1 MVLMRTQTPGPGCQC
16 SEFCRS
22 PTPAPLL
29 LARGEFG
36 YPSGCFVPFLWSE
49 LESFTVLLRSGNVFA
64 SSASAVACNV
74 GAPACTLTDHV
85 VGAGS
90 ERVGGGGALGTDR
103 EGLRDS
109 LGEAGAGAGL
119 RGVTEWAGPRGGSR
133 ESELCPAG
141 AGLADRVGARLG
153 RAVASRLLT
162 VRAGLGSGRYHRMT
176 ERARLEPG
184 RGFNESCEGSAG
196 RTNWARGRP
205 RAERLRR
212 TLRLQKRFLDWSL
225 LDLRV
230 FARRPPSLR
239 CRPGTFTLALPV
251 ALKG

>member
-162 VRAGLGSGRYHRMT
+162 
-176 ERARLEPG
+176 
-184 RGFNESCEGSAG
+184 
-196 RTNWARGRP
+196 
-205 RAERLRR
+205 
-212 TLRLQKRFLDWSL
+212 LQKRFLDWSL

-251 ALKG
+251 ALKVAVSRNHSVPAGSQLSSWWAGSGSARS